1 MVKGLCRKTRH
12 LALWMA
18 LLLFIAPAAS
28 AQPREAKD
36 KGVSPP
42 SACGAQLLGDG
53 DYFPALL
60 EAIDGA
66 RSEIVLS
73 AFFFKTNG
81 FEENRPDRV
90 LESLRKAAR
99 RGVTVEAVIERGQ
112 KGDNVSKDN
121 ANTVKRLKQS
131 GIRVCFDS
139 PDRTTHAKLVVIDG
153 RTLFVGSH
161 NLTQSALK
169 YNHEMSLR
177 IDSPTLAEE
186 ALRYLRSLCP

>member
-1 MVKGLCRKTRH
+1 MANGLCRTIRH
-12 LALWMA
+12 LAPWAA

-28 AQPREAKD
+28 AQTRQAKD
-36 KGVSPP
+36 PGVTSP
-42 SACGAQLLGDG
+42 SGCGAQLLRDG

-60 EAIDGA
+60 EAIDRA
-66 RSEIVLS
+66 RGEIVLS

-81 FEENRPDRV
+81 FAENRPDRV
-90 LESLRKAAR
+90 LERLREAVR

-112 KGDNVSKDN
+112 EGDNVSKDN
-121 ANTVKRLKQS
+121 ADTAKRLKQS

-139 PDRTTHAKLVVIDG
+139 PDRTTHAKLVAIDR
-153 RTLFVGSH
+153 RTLFIGSH

-169 YNHEMSLR
+169 YNREVSVR
-177 IDSPTLAEE
+177 IDSPVLAEE